1 MVLTGCAGPNF
12 NINLPVDGLKN
23 PIEGGNG
30 REVLVVIPFQDNRT
44 KNDYCGGV
52 HWALGGNGSCDIEP
66 GEWLARLLVDELRAS
81 GFKVLYTNEPHG
93 PSALKIEG
101 SLLRLFVEPLQGMW
115 TSTHEADLHV
125 KLFASTEN
133 GLVAERTF
141 YVKGIK
147 KGIPNAFYIGN
158 SLMPISLRRASNQL
172 LTDMVES
179 IFYLMNK
186 YPNIG
191 MAHDKLQEAKN
202 LSSGVGDE

>member
-12 NINLPVDGLKN
+12 DINMPVDGLKN

-30 REVLVVIPFQDNRT
+30 REVLIVIPFLDNRA
-44 KNDYCGGV
+44 KKDYCGGV
-52 HWALGGNGSCDIEP
+52 HWAIGGNASCDIEP
-66 GEWLARLLVDELRAS
+66 EGWLARLLADELRAS
-81 GFKVLYTNEPHG
+81 GFKVLYANEPHG
-93 PSALKIEG
+93 RGALKIEG

-115 TSTHEADLHV
+115 SSTHEADLHV

-158 SLMPISLRRASNQL
+158 FLMHISLRRASNKL

-186 YPNIG
+186 YPKIG
-191 MAHDKLQEAKN
+191 MTHDKSQDTEN
-202 LSSGVGDE
+202 PSSGVGYE